1 MMKQALYKKV
11 GRKYVPVSIM
21 DTEFSSFPE
30 GAHLVVSV
38 PKNFTMYRYNIDPA
52 AAPLIAA
59 GLYARPAIED
69 ALHRASEK
77 RPARTPITPEQL
89 SAWRRLADAFGDE
102 LATLHGPC
110 IQDIAQAGVDELQHQ
125 SEELLK
131 NPAVRKAYDQFL
143 LVAKLAME
151 SK

>member
-1 MMKQALYKKV
+1 VKQVLYKKV
-11 GRKYVPVSIM
+11 GRRYVPVSVS
-21 DTEFSSFPE
+21 DTEFSSFPD
-30 GAHLVVSV
+30 GAHLIVSV
-38 PKNFTMYRYNIDPA
+38 PKNYIMYHYNIDPA
-52 AAPLIAA
+52 VAPLIVA

-69 ALHRASEK
+69 AVHRASEK

-89 SAWRRLADAFGDE
+89 SAWQRLADAFGDE

-125 SEELLK
+125 AEDLLK
-131 NPAVRKAYDQFL
+131 NLAVRKAYDQFL

>member
-11 GRKYVPVSIM
+11 GRRYVPVSIM

-52 AAPLIAA
+52 VAPLVAA